1 MPSLL
6 ETAVTVGAIG
16 PEQVVAVSAAAASAW
31 DAPAQVVLQA
41 CGGEEAAVEVAAKH
55 LGLELA
61 GDLDG
66 VEVPQAFFEKV
77 APGYARRMGVAA
89 TAVSE
94 SRVEL
99 VAASGVDLAA
109 VLAEMSCVFGRE
121 IRCRIATRQAV
132 EGAIDRSV
140 RERPEY
146 LADAAGEL
154 GDAAAGGDEAPPLEH
169 VTDFGELMRRTPVVK
184 MVSLL
189 IAQAVRTGSS
199 DIHFQPLGDRLRIR
213 FRVDGMLHDVIDLP
227 RSAQDAVL
235 SRVKVLGKMDIAE
248 RRAPQDGRAS
258 FKYADRDIDVRISV
272 VPTTEGERV
281 VLRLFDKQTK
291 LLALDQLGLGARN
304 LAGFDQLIRNSSGM
318 ILVTGPTGSGKNT
331 TLYAALTRINSPD
344 MNIITIEDPVEYKLS
359 GISQIQVLA
368 KKNVTFGSMLRSVLR
383 QDPDILMIG
392 EIRDAETAA
401 IAVQSALTG
410 HLVFSTLHTNDS
422 AGAIARL
429 LDLDVEPF
437 LISSGLLGVLAQRL
451 VRRVCKKCA
460 LPSTLS
466 EGEQGLLGV
475 SSDHDM
481 SKVLGRGAG
490 CENCLG
496 AGYLGRIGIFEL
508 LTVTDAVRDLINRR
522 ASSSQIREAALR
534 DALVTLRL
542 DGTGKVLAGVTTAEE
557 VLRVTQG
564 DMS

>member
-1 MPSLL
+1 MS
-6 ETAVTVGAIG
+6 AG
-16 PEQVVAVSAAAASAW
+16 AVSPEKESEIAAAAESAW
-31 DAPAQVVLQA
+31 NAPAQVVLAA
-41 CGGEEAAVEVAAKH
+41 CGGEEEAAEVVAKH
-55 LGLELA
+55 MGLELA

-66 VEVPQAFFEKV
+66 VEAPDVFFDKV
-77 APGYARRMGVAA
+77 APGYARHMGVVAMGI
-89 TAVSE
+89 SE
-94 SRVEL
+94 SVVEL
-99 VAASGVDLAA
+99 AAAPGEDLAV
-109 VLAEMSCVFGRE
+109 VLAEMSCLFGRE
-121 IRCRIATRQAV
+121 IRCRIATRRAV
-132 EGAIDRSV
+132 ESVIDRGV

-154 GDAAAGGDEAPPLEH
+154 GQDTAGVEDAPPLEH

-199 DIHFQPLGDRLRIR
+199 DIHFQPLGDRLGIR

-272 VPTTEGERV
+272 VPTTHGERV

-291 LLALDQLGLGARN
+291 LLALDQLGLGPAN
-304 LAGFDQLIRNSSGM
+304 LEQFDRLIRNTSGM

-331 TLYAALTRINSPD
+331 TLYAALRRINSPEL
-344 MNIITIEDPVEYKLS
+344 NIITIEDPVEYKLP

-368 KKNVTFGSMLRSVLR
+368 EKNVTFGSMLRSVLR

-429 LDLDVEPF
+429 LDLRVEPF

-451 VRRVCKKCA
+451 VRRVCKECA
-460 LPSTLS
+460 VPSAPS
-466 EGEQGLLGV
+466 EGERGLLGIAPDDDV
-475 SSDHDM
+475 SAA
-481 SKVLGRGAG
+481 LGRGPG
-490 CENCLG
+490 CESCLG
-496 AGYLGRIGIFEL
+496 SGYLGRMGIFEL
-508 LTVTDAVRDLINRR
+508 LPVNDALRDLINKR
-522 ASSSQIREAALR
+522 ASSAQIREAALR
-534 DALVTLRL
+534 DGLVTLRS
-542 DGTGKVLAGVTTAEE
+542 DGTAKVLSGVTTAEE

-564 DMS
+564 DAS